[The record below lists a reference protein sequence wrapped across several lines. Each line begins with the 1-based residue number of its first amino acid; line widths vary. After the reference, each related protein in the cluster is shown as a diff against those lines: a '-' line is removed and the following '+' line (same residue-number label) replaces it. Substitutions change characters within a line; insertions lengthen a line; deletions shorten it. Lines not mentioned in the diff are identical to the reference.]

1 MFLHSRY
8 GLLARCASGA
18 ETRGDAD
25 PPPGGLP
32 ASPGKGQPR
41 SPPGLAQARAADS
54 APAATG
60 DRLTA
65 SRNMLPM
72 MSAAAGR
79 ARLVFRARGAGAPF
93 ADRPKARARS
103 PGRPLTAQFEQKPHT
118 VRVWFSECDSLP
130 KREVFGKSHNHQARS
145 ARRLVIEA
153 VYQL

>member
-79 ARLVFRARGAGAPF
+79 RDWFSGVPGAGALF
-93 ADRPKARARS
+93 AGRLNARARQRAVS
-103 PGRPLTAQFEQKPHT
+103 AQGAYYPVTNLIHS
-118 VRVWFSECDSLP
+118 VP
-130 KREVFGKSHNHQARS
+130 
-145 ARRLVIEA
+145 
-153 VYQL
+153 